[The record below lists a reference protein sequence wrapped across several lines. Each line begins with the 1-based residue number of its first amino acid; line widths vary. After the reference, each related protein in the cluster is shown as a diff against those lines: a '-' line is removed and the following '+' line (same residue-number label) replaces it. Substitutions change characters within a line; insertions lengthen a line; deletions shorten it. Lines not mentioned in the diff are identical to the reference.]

1 MKNTSKILI
10 LSGLLAMA
18 GAQMACERE
27 AVVYGTFTGC
37 DTTNVTYTNAISPII
52 NQSCISCHAA
62 AEPSSGIS
70 LSNYAQVKTYVDNG
84 SFLGSVLHDPAYS
97 AMPEGGTLTNCEI
110 KKIRNWVKLG
120 APQ

>member
-18 GAQMACERE
+18 GAQFACERE

-37 DTTNVTYTNAISPII
+37 DTASVTYTSSISPII
-52 NQSCISCHAA
+52 DQSCISCHAA

-84 SFLGSVLHDPAYS
+84 KLLGAVLHQSGYQP
-97 AMPEGGTLTNCEI
+97 MPQTGTLTNCEI
-110 KKIRNWVKLG
+110 KKIRNWVNLG